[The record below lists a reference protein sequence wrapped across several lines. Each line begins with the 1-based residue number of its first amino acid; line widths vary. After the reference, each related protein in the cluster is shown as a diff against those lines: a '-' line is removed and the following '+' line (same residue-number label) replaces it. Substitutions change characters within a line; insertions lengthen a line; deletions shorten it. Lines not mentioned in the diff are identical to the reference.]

1 MTLIHESMNRGHT
14 DTGWLNSYH
23 TFSFGGFQDPTR
35 MGYGALRVINEDW
48 IAPGSGFS
56 EHGHA
61 DMDILTLVLSGKLK
75 HKDTLGNLVTI
86 APGEAQLM
94 YAGSGVRHSEMNA
107 SGEKSAHFLQIWLI
121 PNLVGGTPMYQQASL
136 PTGRDDGGWSLL
148 ASGTAG
154 DAPLQL
160 QSDTQL
166 FIANAHDGDRTPLP
180 ARSGRLAFLHIIEG
194 VAMLEGERL
203 ATGDAVEIG
212 ADQFEDLVW
221 TTDGRA
227 LLFDMA
233 R

>member
-107 SGEKSAHFLQIWLI
+107 SGRDSAHFLQIWLI
-121 PNLVGGTPMYQQASL
+121 PNLLGGTPLYQQAAL
-136 PTGRDDGGWSLL
+136 PAERGDGGWSLL
-148 ASGTAG
+148 ASGRAG
-154 DAPLQL
+154 DAPLTL

-166 FIANAHDGDRTPLP
+166 FIANARDGDRTPLP
-180 ARSGRLAFLHIIEG
+180 TTAGRLAFLHIIEG

-203 ATGDAVEIG
+203 ASGDAVEIG
-212 ADQFEDLVW
+212 AGQFEDLTW
-221 TTDGRA
+221 ITDGRA